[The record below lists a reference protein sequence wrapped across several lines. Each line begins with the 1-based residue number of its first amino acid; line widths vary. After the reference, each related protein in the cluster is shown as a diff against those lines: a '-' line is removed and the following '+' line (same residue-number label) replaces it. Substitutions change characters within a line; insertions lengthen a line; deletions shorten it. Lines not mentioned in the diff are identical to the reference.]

1 MTDDTAAEFDPATA
15 LDLSGRVAVVTGGTR
30 GIGRAVALGLANAG
44 ADVVPTSRTDG
55 AVEDAVSAVES
66 RGVDSLAC
74 PTDVTDADEVTDLM
88 ATVEAELGGPDVVV
102 NNAGVNPAGALGT
115 PEATTEED
123 AGFVLDVNLRGAL
136 RCARA
141 AAEGLRA
148 SDGGCLVNVASV
160 GGLVGLPRQHPY
172 VASKHGLVGI
182 TRSMALDWA
191 PDVRVNAVAPGF
203 VFTDLTA
210 EIEGNERLEESI
222 RDRTPL
228 GRFADPEEVAGPV
241 VFLASDAASYV
252 TGACLAVDGGWTA
265 R

>member
-1 MTDDTAAEFDPATA
+1 MTDSPAEFDPTTA
-15 LDLSGRVAVVTGGTR
+15 FDLSGRVAVVTGGTR
-30 GIGRAVALGLANAG
+30 GIGLATSLGLANAG
-44 ADVVPTSRTDG
+44 ADVVPTSRTATD
-55 AVEDAVSAVES
+55 VEDAVTAVES
-66 RGVDSLAC
+66 RGAASLAR
-74 PTDVTDADEVTDLM
+74 PTDVTDADAVTDLF
-88 ATVEAELGGPDVVV
+88 ASVEAELGGPDVVV
-102 NNAGVNPAGALGT
+102 NNAGVNPDGALGP
-115 PEATTEED
+115 PEATTEDDTE
-123 AGFVLDVNLRGAL
+123 FLLDVNLRGAL

-148 SDGGCLVNVASV
+148 GDGGSLINVASV

-172 VASKHGLVGI
+172 VASKHGLVGV

-210 EIEGNERLEESI
+210 DIEGNDRLEESI

-228 GRFADPEEVAGPV
+228 DRFADPAEVAGPV